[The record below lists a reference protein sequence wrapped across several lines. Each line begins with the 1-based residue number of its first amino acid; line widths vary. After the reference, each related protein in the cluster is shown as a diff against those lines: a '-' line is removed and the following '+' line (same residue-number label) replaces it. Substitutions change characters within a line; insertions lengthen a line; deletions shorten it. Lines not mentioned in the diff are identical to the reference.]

1 VEGKMSRQYGKQTEQ
16 FENCISKVLKGAIV
30 KWSSVYGNVI
40 MLKEE
45 EYKRLKEVESSCK
58 EK

>member
-1 VEGKMSRQYGKQTEQ
+1 MSRQYGKQTEQ

-45 EYKRLKEVESSCK
+45 EYKRLKEVEASCK
-58 EK
+58 QEK